1 MLGGLW
7 DDVQSTGFYCSQG
20 LDPSTLSFLQIS
32 SVFHIFYWL
41 DSDIGEVVVF
51 LLKVS
56 VQASLDP
63 IGWSLLNIS
72 RMWVLN
78 LLCKGWV
85 VMPTYWTLH
94 LVHVIT

>member
-41 DSDIGEVVVF
+41 DSDIGGVVVF

-63 IGWSLLNIS
+63 IGWSFAKHFS
-72 RMWVLN
+72 
-78 LLCKGWV
+78 
-85 VMPTYWTLH
+85 
-94 LVHVIT
+94 HVGTESIV